1 MQRTLGDCHF
11 NLVIIIA
18 RILSKMSVLF
28 QFLETKSDKVAQT
41 NYEYIINK
49 IISLFSQF
57 VLLKRK
63 FGRYII
69 AKVQ

>member
-1 MQRTLGDCHF
+1 MQRTLGDCRF
-11 NLVIIIA
+11 NLVLIIA
-18 RILSKMSVLF
+18 RILNKMSVLF

-57 VLLKRK
+57 VLFKRK

>member
-1 MQRTLGDCHF
+1 MQRTFGDCHF
-11 NLVIIIA
+11 NLVLIIA
-18 RILSKMSVLF
+18 RILNKMSVLF

-49 IISLFSQF
+49 IIPLFSQF
-57 VLLKRK
+57 VLFKRK

>member
-11 NLVIIIA
+11 NLVLIIA

>member
-11 NLVIIIA
+11 NLVLIIA
-18 RILSKMSVLF
+18 RILNKMSVLF
-28 QFLETKSDKVAQT
+28 QFLETKSGKVAQT

-57 VLLKRK
+57 VLFKRK

>member
-1 MQRTLGDCHF
+1 MQRTFRDCHF
-11 NLVIIIA
+11 NLVLIIA
-18 RILSKMSVLF
+18 RILNKMSVLF

-57 VLLKRK
+57 VLFKRK

>member
-11 NLVIIIA
+11 NLVLIIA
-18 RILSKMSVLF
+18 RILNKMSVLF

-41 NYEYIINK
+41 NCEYIINK

>member
-11 NLVIIIA
+11 NLVLIIA
-18 RILSKMSVLF
+18 RILNKMSVLF

-57 VLLKRK
+57 VLFKRK